1 MRQLALALLVVAAM
15 PSQALS
21 DDLLR
26 RIEGTYEVPS
36 ECTTIS
42 ATGQHEP
49 CGSHVV
55 DRLSIRRLSEKA
67 AEFNLYSVQING
79 HQCEASGIAELKG
92 DSLTYLDPDS
102 QNQDPGQGLRIQIT
116 SLALVLDYLKPV
128 RMRPP
133 FCGTRAYVSRLR
145 FPLSAKIQ

>member
-26 RIEGTYEVPS
+26 RIEGTYEIPS
-36 ECTTIS
+36 ECTTINT
-42 ATGQHEP
+42 TGHEP
-49 CGSHVV
+49 CGSHVK
-55 DRLSIRRLSEKA
+55 DRLSIRRLSERT
-67 AEFNLYSVQING
+67 AEFDLYSVQING
-79 HQCEASGIAELKG
+79 HQCNVSGIAQLKG
-92 DSLTYLDPDS
+92 DSLTYVDPES

-128 RMRPP
+128 RIRPP
-133 FCGTRAYVSRLR
+133 FCGMRAYVSRLR